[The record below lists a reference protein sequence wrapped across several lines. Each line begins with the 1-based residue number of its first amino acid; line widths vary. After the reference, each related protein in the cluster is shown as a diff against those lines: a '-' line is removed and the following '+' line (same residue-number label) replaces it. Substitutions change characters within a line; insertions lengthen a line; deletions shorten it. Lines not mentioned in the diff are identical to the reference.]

1 MRCGEVPM
9 LKAAN
14 FGYGKFISCNLTENS
29 GQKLLPTNMHR
40 MAPAVLHTL
49 IWTEAVVGLTIRSNN
64 DEKTCIYLIPCFD
77 HWTGRKG

>member
-14 FGYGKFISCNLTENS
+14 FGYGKFISCSLTENS

-40 MAPAVLHTL
+40 MARRFFTHL
-49 IWTEAVVGLTIRSNN
+49 S
-64 DEKTCIYLIPCFD
+64 
-77 HWTGRKG
+77 GRKQWLA